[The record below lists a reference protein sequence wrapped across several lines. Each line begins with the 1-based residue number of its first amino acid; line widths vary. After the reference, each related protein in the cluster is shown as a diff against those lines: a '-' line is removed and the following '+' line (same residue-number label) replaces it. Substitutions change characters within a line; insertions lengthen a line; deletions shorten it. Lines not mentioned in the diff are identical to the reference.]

1 MKRFFFITCIM
12 LVVFSAVSVF
22 HVQAQSSTEFP
33 KSNFYA
39 RTTPGVLF
47 CDERGGLTIE
57 VTIVGRADVKRVF
70 ISDPSGGISVRD
82 DNAPAVTY
90 GEMFDNGENGDRQA
104 GDRVFTRSGMTA
116 SCSVNNWGYGTVN
129 YYARFEFEDGRFA
142 NSWFP
147 INVGVVANKYRGVF
161 EVKDFGDGLSATAY
175 AFFIEDP
182 KSEVLDGYPLSEL
195 TCGVTNFN
203 AYRKLYSVFA
213 DDFDIAMV
221 TPGLQLWRRM
231 DFRENIPYL
240 VRVSNDVKNI
250 GLPIFNNAQTFGSD
264 GRLRG
269 AIYNSF
275 GGLDVMDHELGHI
288 WGMDIGKSLGLV
300 DNSNL
305 YHGISV
311 MGHWYE
317 NADIGGQMGL
327 FYDDKTFGAG
337 SFQYNG
343 NETWSYVDNITV
355 NTNQPYSPLELY
367 VMGLIPPEEVPPV
380 HILTEPNI
388 YDKKTV
394 RAQSYT
400 AITIEDI
407 MRAEGGPRQPSH
419 EDSPKEF
426 TLAYIVVQDIPFNE
440 AGYAYA
446 SLMSYHLTTKNPP
459 ESGRNSPLRF
469 YMPFYWATGGRATLD
484 TRLPV
489 DLPDPVGMPDQPT
502 PTPTSASATEV
513 PPTAAPTL
521 TAAPSATLDAPVEPV
536 APPDETPGGCSLLPA
551 GLVFLPGAWA
561 ISRRWKKQRLA
572 A

>member
-1 MKRFFFITCIM
+1 MKRFFFLLCIA
-12 LVVFSAVSVF
+12 LVIFSSLPVLNA
-22 HVQAQSSTEFP
+22 QAQSSIEFP

-57 VTIVGRADVKRVF
+57 LTIVGRSDVKSVF
-70 ISDPSGGISVRD
+70 ISDPAGGVSVRD

-90 GEMFDNGENGDRQA
+90 GEMFDDGENGDRQA

-116 SCSVNNWGYGTVN
+116 SCSVNNWGYGTIN
-129 YYARFEFEDGRFA
+129 YYARFELEDGRFA

-161 EVKDFGDGLSATAY
+161 EVKDLGDGLSATAY

-195 TCGVTNFN
+195 TCGVSNFN
-203 AYRKLYSVFA
+203 AYRKLYSVLP

-221 TPGLQLWRRM
+221 TPGLQLWRRL
-231 DFRENIPYL
+231 DFNENIPYL
-240 VRVSNDVKNI
+240 VRVSNDVKNV
-250 GLPIFNNAQTFGSD
+250 GLPIFNNAQTFGSA

-275 GGLDVMDHELGHI
+275 GGLDVIDHELGHI

-300 DNSNL
+300 NNSNI

-317 NADIGGQMGL
+317 NTDIGGQMGL
-327 FYDDKTFGAG
+327 FYEDKTFGMG
-337 SFQYNG
+337 GFQYNG
-343 NETWSYVDNITV
+343 NETWSYIDNVTM

-380 HILTEPNI
+380 HVLTAPNI

-394 RAQSYT
+394 RAQSYK

-426 TLAYIVVQDIPFNE
+426 TLAYIVAQDIPFNE

-459 ESGRNSPLRF
+459 EKNRNSPLRF
-469 YMPFYWATGGRATLD
+469 FMPFYWATGGRATLD

-489 DLPDPVGMPDQPT
+489 GLPDPVGLPGQDVPA
-502 PTPTSASATEV
+502 TPTSIPAATDMPSLSPTLEPKASATPIEAEADAV
-513 PPTAAPTL
+513 ADPPN
-521 TAAPSATLDAPVEPV
+521 SV
-536 APPDETPGGCSLLPA
+536 PGGCSLLPV
-551 GLVFLPGAWA
+551 GLILLPGAWA
-561 ISRRWKKQRLA
+561 ISRRRKK
-572 A
+572 